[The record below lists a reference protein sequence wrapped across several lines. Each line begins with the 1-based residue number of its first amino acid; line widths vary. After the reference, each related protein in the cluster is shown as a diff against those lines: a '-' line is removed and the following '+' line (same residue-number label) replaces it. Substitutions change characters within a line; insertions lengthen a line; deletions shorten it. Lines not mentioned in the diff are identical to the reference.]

1 MSWNLPS
8 LTALRILEA
17 VARHRSFTRA
27 ALELHITQSAV
38 SRQVRILEEFFR
50 VRLFD
55 RTQQSV
61 TLTAAG
67 AKYLD
72 GVRGS
77 LEKIQDATIDLLTGQ
92 NGGGTLNLA
101 TPPAF
106 GTRWLIPRLHRF
118 QQQNPDII
126 LNLVTRNAIFDFKEQ
141 EIDAAFHYGNNDW
154 PGVVSV
160 RLTGN
165 KLVLVGAPSYLGRI
179 RPIRSPQDVV
189 GAVMLQ
195 PIRRPNLWRDWL
207 LEAGIE
213 HANSWAG
220 PRFEHYYM
228 IIQAAL
234 AGLGLAILPRL
245 IITEELKS
253 GRLVDPLGKEFTS
266 PDCYCL
272 VYPQAKENDV
282 ALRQFR
288 KWTKDEASL

>member
-1 MSWNLPS
+1 M
-8 LTALRILEA
+8 
-17 VARHRSFTRA
+17 
-27 ALELHITQSAV
+27 
-38 SRQVRILEEFFR
+38 
-50 VRLFD
+50 
-55 RTQQSV
+55 
-61 TLTAAG
+61 
-67 AKYLD
+67 
-72 GVRGS
+72 
-77 LEKIQDATIDLLTGQ
+77 
-92 NGGGTLNLA
+92 
-101 TPPAF
+101 
-106 GTRWLIPRLHRF
+106 
-118 QQQNPDII
+118 
-126 LNLVTRNAIFDFKEQ
+126 
-141 EIDAAFHYGNNDW
+141 
-154 PGVVSV
+154 
-160 RLTGN
+160 
-165 KLVLVGAPSYLGRI
+165 LVGAPSYLGRI

-220 PRFEHYYM
+220 PRFKHYYM

-282 ALRQFR
+282 ALRPIPQM
-288 KWTKDEASL
+288 DERRGIPLAIHAFGPRVHATVLYLKTYKALSYERLRGALLTCSGSPSARTV